1 MTLYEL
7 YQAINKELASGM
19 VGLVPGIL
27 NEGGIADFYL
37 GITQSQSLQVDA
49 PVLDPASADPSISSF
64 VLTGTTLSF
73 GTADG
78 KPLNASIT
86 FTEDVGAIFSVGDF
100 RTVIQWNL
108 SGIEWF
114 GISNPGFNVN
124 ASNGTVQPN
133 GVLGGSA
140 SCLPEL
146 FLGMQLPIDGDT
158 WVLQGIFD
166 EPVGISNVIQLAGG
180 INLANSVPPPLN
192 TITSIGVS
200 SANLTYNSSNST
212 LDSFFF
218 IITQNDPN
226 ELFTLF
232 PFLPGFPQVGALTF
246 NFVVIDPVHV
256 RKTMF
261 DFSGKVVFPPN
272 DTATD
277 DASPTMTLSGSL
289 PDFKIQGVLDE
300 NGALLT
306 VDDILH
312 IILPSQIT
320 TGIKGGFKTLTFSA
334 DTPNNSYNF
343 SGTFNA
349 DWNITVE
356 TTLFTIPLV
365 IKELSMSLQREGENN
380 GCSFGGVIQVG
391 EDDAEGTFQLSIMA
405 NTPIGS
411 TDWTYRGW
419 LSEGTISLTA
429 LLYTFSK
436 GVFTIPAESFNLV
449 INQLNVEISSAGTYN
464 FEVGAVMTLPFDIGD
479 VSGFLGVY
487 SDGVIPAGSG
497 IKSSNAALPTAKF
510 LALPSPLLSEVL
522 TESLTDSALAEP
534 EQKPAYRMMA
544 SYHFMNIDWTLTVDM
559 KDNSNYRYFLSL
571 SEYLTGE
578 YIRDDVKKQATI
590 TIIFGNVSVG
600 DIVAL
605 LLSWAIP
612 GGPRSLSAP
621 WDILNSIPLNN
632 LEIVITIP
640 DDKAKRDTITVKYPA
655 DLSFGFFT
663 LSYINF
669 TYQPKETDASK
680 YEVIVELD
688 GKFINGEA
696 IPSWDATDPNS
707 APTQPGTGNKY
718 LDIRL
723 LALGQHVT
731 VAGYESFT
739 SVEDAINAMRSLEPP
754 KDDSTIPVSANP
766 SKGQPEFD
774 PKSNWLVGM
783 NFGVL
788 KFGGDTNTSQSTG
801 KELAAPE
808 PSKAGYL
815 LDLSIIFNDP
825 NLYALRFAL
834 DGPVAKVLAG
844 LSFEIMYKKVSDS
857 IGMYQAKLTLP
868 NSVRQL
874 QFGVCGITIPNF
886 GVQVFTNGDFL
897 VDIGFPYN
905 NDFTVSF
912 SVQIQAGPLP
922 LIGSGGV
929 YFGKLSSATTS
940 IVPASDCGTFNPV
953 ITLGLG
959 IQVGLGKDINI
970 GIMQAGFSITV
981 FGIIEGVYAAFNPFD
996 TAQEAS
1002 DFFMVKGT
1010 IGVIGRLYGTV
1021 SFAIISADFEVV
1033 VKVYVQASYQ
1043 SYGSMP
1049 IAIVA
1054 SVEIRLTVKINLGF
1068 FSIKIHLSFSATV
1081 KETLVIGTDNSANAP
1096 WKLCSSGNAALIAG
1110 RKNLHVL
1117 RTAYL
1122 PQSRKRLVM
1131 TTLAHTAEEDK
1142 PPLTIYYGPAQTVA
1156 NATTSG
1162 ALADQTS
1169 KIDNLF
1175 YIDTG
1180 NDSFDNLCYELFNWL
1195 VTSYHPETVT
1205 RENISDTVI
1214 TYTDL
1219 LDIYHELTDENVL
1232 TPLSVAQ
1239 IDSFLN
1245 DHVAVTITPADPT
1258 SPSEITAAVFPVP
1271 PEVTITVPGGKTR
1284 TLSTFTTCDDTYIET
1299 MNAFF
1304 KDLQIQ
1310 VENDLMG
1317 EGTAAR
1323 KMSINED
1330 QSFTLSAAG
1339 LVFQDFFVMMSSQ
1352 LIQYGLDAMT
1362 QYKYQLND
1370 INANSLAGIVTWSN
1384 GMVDPSG
1391 VDKNDLTGE
1400 VIAEANKDAPLTGG
1414 LAISITG
1421 LTTQVASS
1429 TLLQSVVDQY
1439 DSAFTVEALIAI
1451 NSTTQ
1456 YLINGGVTITNTTS
1470 NATTNATIIT
1480 ASNSTFQSLMAA
1492 SGWSDAEFAA
1502 ATASLAG
1509 LLTNRTVMP
1518 LPVVTYT
1525 TATGNTDTFALIAN
1539 RYATSPSDIANT
1551 LANQTISPL
1560 FYTTAAAPNYIDLP
1574 HMLCLSVSATT
1585 TEITNC
1591 NSLDQLSGMVS
1602 RFLVYGMRLPV
1613 GSNTGLTFNDPNDV
1627 PCAGGVD
1634 CSMYSVT
1641 GQQFDLPTLT
1651 AGDGVTMVATD
1662 NAPAWLKN
1670 GIGSGATVT
1679 FSTDMIDTM
1688 NAVLTE
1694 AQTEGVQPGIEFLGI
1709 APMRNEQ
1716 PVQYDFSQTI
1726 LWQADGA
1733 VSLPYGTPPANEKA
1747 PAPYLWPFSSGL
1759 LDYLPKTTYGL
1770 PNPKLALKIGSVDP
1784 STGQRIVSDASYY
1797 GFGSLV
1803 NVTIKVISNGSNAYT
1818 YELSGADETGV
1829 MILERLLAISS
1840 KTDTPVQ
1847 NMTLLYPP
1855 NASSGADS
1863 GMVSDPQSDV
1873 ATFITQGN
1881 LSTYTNPAGLSFV
1894 TLAAAPEA
1902 VQPEGLLNTPYN
1914 FIKML
1919 WECSITRSGGFYLY
1933 YENKEKQAGF
1943 PDLIFN
1949 ENGEATLGLLITY
1962 ANPGTN
1968 TGTTIQP
1975 DTLYDYM
1982 NVVITGQNIN
1992 PSSESLFGEA
2002 ESLPVD
2008 VSITEDDS
2016 LAAIALRLSLLVGET
2031 AELLNALP
2039 LAPTTTIALNEL
2051 IYQVGSTGPKGDAIE
2066 IAAYYGTTL
2075 TDLEAANAGRGIDFS
2090 MAIPVWTALRIP
2102 QVSYLVSSGK
2112 AGDTLATIVAYYGA
2126 ELPKV
2131 ASDNQTTK
2139 GLFTAISTTVDVLF
2153 TNVNTTTPAG
2163 CLALELTR
2171 PNPGEL
2177 PPLGSPDY
2185 SQTYLQQVYNLLS
2198 YRFGGN
2204 QLHNDSFPDTN
2215 WGIPVGPQVQDD
2227 ADSVHEKIKPQLDE
2241 DYENTW
2247 QYAKSVP
2254 AYSVLNGPAISQFGS
2269 PPPAAGDPY
2278 SVLNRIAQIEFV
2290 WRDLYGNET
2299 ITPISDPALYPTGP
2313 KNSPPALLGYTDALV
2328 PLSGWPSI
2336 VPQYLFKTIADVPT
2350 LALVL
2355 HFDTSLYT
2363 ADPSDPTKPWQDQAK
2378 KDLETYKT
2386 IYYQICQPSLAG
2398 QGEFAVNF
2406 SLQTSLLADAPGH
2419 LGSSDVAMLQ
2429 QAVTD
2434 IYLYLQ
2440 ARAEGKEYAPTAG
2453 ESCTDIITAVA
2464 GTDGDWTYWCIT
2476 EAIASGDLNDNE
2488 LFELNVAFEILRNY
2502 AYVAPAFADDI
2513 PVYRSV
2519 TTLNPYVAKQ
2529 TSSSDAADAIPT
2541 YALDAFAADFENT
2554 FTVDGSHILK
2564 LASGYDRY
2572 TSAASASGSEKPL
2585 WVVRMGLSNTQGI
2598 YFGKNG
2604 APVFFAPTPMATSLQ
2619 SETVGIHPWDSSTG
2633 TIDSSKSSSNTYQNI
2648 DMDVWM
2654 NSFFSTIDNL
2664 LSADLISQAFLV
2676 DHLAKSTL
2684 LPDILQAKEDLATV
2698 YATSR
2703 TAPVLADQHESNP
2716 ASAAERLRQ
2725 QMLINLADAYDVT
2738 TIVSYPMEVTATFT
2752 GADALIPPRMYGTPM
2767 ISSRSGDTATDDAG
2781 NNYSFSTA
2789 KVNLDTSPDKSDLT
2803 FLFYAKNPGDSAVA
2817 TFDLDYVATN
2827 LEHDIGPVTGIADYQ
2842 ASSWLSFL
2850 LPPDITEN
2858 SDSSP
2863 LFKEL
2868 GVTSIPVPLRAFP
2881 SAPSMTTQ
2889 NQQQNL
2895 PADPTLSEVLLWNYS
2910 YSYVRSTTMQD
2921 TIHTLIQVNI
2931 DADNVKMFAVDNSK
2945 KLFEVLAQFTTIQ
2958 KNLDNGFNNYLK
2970 NVTLQTP
2977 LTDETFIQA
2986 KGALETILTLMTNA
3000 VNYFPAWV
3008 PSGGADITEA
3018 GNYYIIQQGSDPTYS
3033 DRFLVSVNPDET
3045 KILYPDL
3052 PLPVM
3057 HMTGYTTV
3065 LAEEKN
3071 SYWFTTSV
3079 AGETVYLAPE
3089 QGEAMTTR
3097 ELSVDNLNIFEYQ
3110 NAWSAAYVKRNE
3122 FFGTELADDKF
3133 VYTSQLAKFANLLV
3147 PLIDYSGSIEIYNP
3161 EQQSAPPPPKENLH
3175 DTLVRFFTDLYL
3187 QADDKNQVVTIEGTY
3202 SYALMQG
3209 GTKTEQIIVTQP
3221 MLLRTFADTATT
3233 EAGIETFSA
3242 SLTKAVTTW
3251 FDDQKPNY
3259 GPNDKG
3265 ERNGGFD
3272 FDLSIFS
3279 TLGTSVHKMPL
3290 LRLRNLELP
3299 LDDLDSLPA
3308 SE

>member
-7 YQAINKELASGM
+7 YQAISGQLASGK
-19 VGLVPGIL
+19 VDLIPGIL
-27 NEGGIADFYL
+27 SDGSIPKFYQSISVTTSLVINDPSLDPSTADAS
-37 GITQSQSLQVDA
+37 ITQ
-49 PVLDPASADPSISSF
+49 F
-64 VLTGTTLSF
+64 VLTGKTVSL

-78 KPLNASIT
+78 TALDATIT
-86 FTEDVGAIFSVGDF
+86 FTEQLGALYSVGDF
-100 RTVIQWNL
+100 RTDLQWNIA
-108 SGIEWF
+108 GVEWF
-114 GISNPGFNVN
+114 GFSKPGFTIN
-124 ASNGTVQPN
+124 AGDGSTPAY
-133 GVLGGSA
+133 GVLGGSP
-140 SCLPEL
+140 SCLQDL
-146 FLGMQLPIDGDT
+146 FMGIQLPLKGNT
-158 WVLQGIFD
+158 WIFD
-166 EPVGISNVIQLAGG
+166 GEFSTPVGISDVIQLAGG
-180 INLANSVPPPLN
+180 INLANSIPPPLN
-192 TITSIGVS
+192 TVTSIGVFS
-200 SANLTYNSSNST
+200 STITYNTAST
-212 LDSFFF
+212 TLESFSFAV
-218 IITQNDPN
+218 TQVDPA
-226 ELFTLF
+226 EEFVLF
-232 PFLPGFPQVGALTF
+232 PFLPGFPSVGSIVM
-246 NFVVIDPVHV
+246 NFVVIDPV
-256 RKTMF
+256 KTREVTF
-261 DFSGKVVFPPN
+261 DFGGKVIFPRG
-272 DTATD
+272 DM
-277 DASPTMTLSGSL
+277 DADGAHPTISLTGSL
-289 PDFKIQGVLDE
+289 PNFTIQGSLDD
-300 NGALLT
+300 NGALLS

-312 IILPSQIT
+312 IILPPEIN
-320 TGIKGGFKTLTFSA
+320 TGIQGGFKTLSFAA
-334 DTPNNSYNF
+334 DTPNNKYSF
-343 SGTFNA
+343 AGTFNA

-365 IKELSMSLQREGENN
+365 IKQLSMSLQRAGKNN
-380 GCSFGGVIQVG
+380 GCSFGGVIQIG
-391 EDDAEGTFQLSIMA
+391 EDDAAGTFQLSIMA

-419 LSEGTISLTA
+419 LSEGTIDLAA
-429 LLYTFSK
+429 LLYTFTK
-436 GVFTIPAESFNLV
+436 GKFKVPASSFNLV
-449 INQLNVEISSAGTYN
+449 IDQLNVEISSAGKYN
-464 FEVGAVMTLPFDIGD
+464 FEVGAVMMLPFGIGD
-479 VSGFLGVY
+479 VTGFLGVY

-497 IKSSNAALPTAKF
+497 IKSSNGVLPTAKF
-510 LALPSPLLSEVL
+510 LAQPSPLLA
-522 TESLTDSALAEP
+522 DSALAAEP
-534 EQKPAYRMMA
+534 KQQPAYRMMA

-559 KDNSNYRYFLSL
+559 KNDSDYRYFLSL

-578 YIRDDVKKQATI
+578 YVRDEEKKQTTI
-590 TIIFGNVSVG
+590 TIKFGNVSVG

-605 LLSWAIP
+605 LLSWATP

-640 DDKAKRDTITVKYPA
+640 DDKAKRNTIAVKYPV

-669 TYQPKETDASK
+669 TYQPKETDSSK
-680 YEVIVELD
+680 YEVMVELD
-688 GKFINGEA
+688 GKFINGVS

-766 SKGQPEFD
+766 SKGQPMFD

-788 KFGGDTNTSQSTG
+788 KFGGDTNTTETTG
-801 KELAAPE
+801 KELAAVE

-834 DGPVAKVLAG
+834 DGPVAKVLTG

-857 IGMYQAKLTLP
+857 IGMYQAKLSLP
-868 NSVRQL
+868 NAVRQL

-912 SVQIQAGPLP
+912 SVQIQAGPIP
-922 LIGSGGV
+922 LIGSGGI

-940 IVPASDCGTFNPV
+940 IVPATTCGTFNPV

-970 GIMQAGFSITV
+970 GIMQAGFSLTV

-996 TAQEAS
+996 TNKEAS

-1010 IGVIGRLYGTV
+1010 LGVIGRLYGTI

-1033 VKVYVQASYQ
+1033 VKVYVAASYQ

-1049 IAIVA
+1049 ISIVA
-1054 SVEIRLTVKINLGF
+1054 SVDIRLTVKINLGF

-1096 WKLCSSGNAALIAG
+1096 WNLCSSGNVALIAG

-1122 PQSRKRLVM
+1122 PQNRKRLVM
-1131 TTLAHTAEEDK
+1131 TTLVHTADEDK
-1142 PPLTIYYGPAQTVA
+1142 PPLTIYFGPAQTVA
-1156 NATTSG
+1156 NTTTTGS
-1162 ALADQTS
+1162 LTDQKS

-1180 NDSFDNLCYELFNWL
+1180 GDSFDSLCYELFNWL

-1219 LDIYHELTDENVL
+1219 LDIYHELTDEKVL

-1258 SPSEITAAVFPVP
+1258 NQSEITAAVFPVP
-1271 PEVTITVPGGKTR
+1271 PEVTITVPGDKTR
-1284 TLSTFTTCDDTYIET
+1284 TLSTFTTCDDTYIAT

-1304 KDLQIQ
+1304 KDLQMQ
-1310 VENDLMG
+1310 VENDLTANG
-1317 EGTAAR
+1317 SAAR

-1362 QYKYQLND
+1362 HYKYQLND
-1370 INANSLAGIVTWSN
+1370 SNANSLASIVAWSD

-1391 VDKNDLTGE
+1391 VDKNDLTCDA
-1400 VIAEANKDAPLTGG
+1400 IAEANKDAPLTGG
-1414 LAISITG
+1414 LNVSIIG
-1421 LTTQVASS
+1421 LTTQVNSS

-1439 DSAFTVEALIAI
+1439 DSAFTLEGLIAA
-1451 NSTTQ
+1451 NNTLQ
-1456 YLINGGVTITNTTS
+1456 YLINGGVTITNAATGTTI
-1470 NATTNATIIT
+1470 TTE
-1480 ASNSTFQSLMAA
+1480 SNSTFKSLMDA
-1492 SGWSDAEFAA
+1492 SGWSVAEFAA

-1509 LLTNRTVMP
+1509 LLTNRTVMT
-1518 LPVVTYT
+1518 LPTVIYT
-1525 TATGNTDTFALIAN
+1525 TTAENTDTFGLIAN
-1539 RYATSPSDIANT
+1539 RYGRSPSDIANT
-1551 LANQTISPL
+1551 PANQTISPL
-1560 FYTTAAAPNYIDLP
+1560 FYTTADAPNYIDLP

-1585 TEITNC
+1585 TEIKNC

-1613 GSNTGLTFNDPNDV
+1613 GSNTGLTFNDPNDA
-1627 PCAGGVD
+1627 PCSGGVD

-1641 GQQFDLPTLT
+1641 GQQFDLPRLT

-1662 NAPAWLKN
+1662 NAPTWLKS

-1679 FSTDMIDTM
+1679 FSANMIDTM
-1688 NAVLTE
+1688 NSVLTE
-1694 AQTEGVQPGIEFLGI
+1694 AQTKGVQPGVEYLGI

-1726 LWQADGA
+1726 PWQADGS

-1747 PAPYLWPFSSGL
+1747 PVPYIWPFSSGL

-1770 PNPKLALKIGSVDP
+1770 PNPKLALKIGSIDP

-1803 NVTIKVISNGSNAYT
+1803 NVTIKVIPNGSNAYT
-1818 YELSGADETGV
+1818 YELTGADETGV

-1840 KTDTPVQ
+1840 NTDTPVQ

-1855 NASSGADS
+1855 NASSGDDS
-1863 GMVSDPQSDV
+1863 GMVSDPQSAV

-1881 LSTYTNPAGLSFV
+1881 LSTYTNPAGFGFAV
-1894 TLAAAPEA
+1894 LAAVPEV
-1902 VQPEGLLNTPYN
+1902 VQPEGLLNTPYD

-1933 YENKEKQAGF
+1933 YENKEKQTGF

-1962 ANPGTN
+1962 ADA
-1968 TGTTIQP
+1968 GTTIQ
-1975 DTLYDYM
+1975 TNLLYDYM

-2002 ESLPVD
+2002 ESLPVA
-2008 VSITEDDS
+2008 VSITQDDS

-2031 AELLNALP
+2031 AELLNELP
-2039 LAPTTTIALNEL
+2039 LASTTTVTLNEL
-2051 IYQVGSTGPKGDAIE
+2051 IYQVGSTAPTGDAVA

-2075 TDLEAANAGRGIDFS
+2075 TDLEAANAGRGINFS
-2090 MAIPVWTALRIP
+2090 IAIPVWTALRIP

-2112 AGDTLATIVAYYGA
+2112 AGDTLASIVAYYGA

-2131 ASDNQTTK
+2131 ASDNQTSK
-2139 GLFTAISTTVDVLF
+2139 GLFISTSHTVDVLF
-2153 TNVNTTTPAG
+2153 ANVNTTTPAG

-2177 PPLGSPDY
+2177 PPPGSPDY
-2185 SQTYLQQVYNLLS
+2185 SQIYLQQVYNLLS

-2204 QLHNDSFPDTN
+2204 QLHNDAFLDTN
-2215 WGIPVGPQVQDD
+2215 WGIPIGPQVQGDP
-2227 ADSVHEKIKPQLDE
+2227 DSVHEKIKPQLDE

-2254 AYSVLNGPAISQFGS
+2254 AYSVLNGPAISQYGS

-2278 SVLNRIAQIEFV
+2278 SVLNRIAQVEFV

-2299 ITPISDPALYPTGP
+2299 ITPISDPVLYPNGP
-2313 KNSPPALLGYTDALV
+2313 KNSPPALLGYTDALI

-2336 VPQYLFKTIADVPT
+2336 VPQYLFKTVTEVPT
-2350 LALVL
+2350 LVLVI

-2363 ADPSDPTKPWQDQAK
+2363 ADPNDPTKPWQDQAK

-2398 QGEFAVNF
+2398 QAEFAVNF
-2406 SLQTSLLADAPGH
+2406 SLRTSLLAADPGY
-2419 LGSSDVAMLQ
+2419 LGGDDVAMLQ

-2440 ARAEGKEYAPTAG
+2440 ARAEGKEHVPTAG
-2453 ESCTDIITAVA
+2453 GSCTDITTAVE
-2464 GTDGDWTYWCIT
+2464 GTDEDWTHWCIT
-2476 EAIASGDLNDNE
+2476 EAIASSDLNDSE

-2513 PVYRSV
+2513 PIYRGV
-2519 TTLNPYVAKQ
+2519 TTLTPYVAKQ
-2529 TSSSDAADAIPT
+2529 TSSGDAADDIPT
-2541 YALDAFAADFENT
+2541 YALSAFATDFENT
-2554 FTVDGSHILK
+2554 FAVDGSHILK

-2572 TSAASASGSEKPL
+2572 ASATSASGSEKPL

-2619 SETVGIHPWDSSTG
+2619 SETVDIHPWDSSTG
-2633 TIDSSKSSSNTYQNI
+2633 TIDSSKSSSNTFQNI

-2676 DHLAKSTL
+2676 DYLANSTL
-2684 LPDILQAKEDLATV
+2684 LPDILQAKEDLAKV

-2703 TAPVLADQHESNP
+2703 TAPVLADQNESNP

-2725 QMLINLADAYDVT
+2725 QMLINLADAYNVT
-2738 TIVSYPMEVTATFT
+2738 TIVSYPMEVTANFT
-2752 GADALIPPRMYGTPM
+2752 GADASIPPRMYGTPM
-2767 ISSRSGDTATDDAG
+2767 ISSRSGNTTTDDTG

-2789 KVNLDTSPDKSDLT
+2789 KVNLDIAPDKSDLT

-2817 TFDLDYVATN
+2817 TFDLDYVAMN
-2827 LEHDIGPVTGIADYQ
+2827 LEHDIGSVPGIADYE

-2850 LPPDITEN
+2850 LPPDVTGN
-2858 SDSSP
+2858 SDSTP

-2868 GVTSIPVPLRAFP
+2868 GITSIPVPLRAFP

-2895 PADPTLSEVLLWNYS
+2895 PADPKLSEVLLWDYC

-2921 TIHTLIQVNI
+2921 TVHTLIQVNI
-2931 DADNVKMFAVDNSK
+2931 DTDNFKMLAVDNSK
-2945 KLFEVLAQFTTIQ
+2945 KLFEVLAQFTTVQ
-2958 KNLDNGFNNYLK
+2958 KNLSNGFNSYLK
-2970 NVTLQTP
+2970 NITLQTP
-2977 LTDETFIQA
+2977 PTDETFIQA
-2986 KGALETILTLMTNA
+2986 KGALETILGLMTNA
-3000 VNYFPAWV
+3000 VDYFPAWV
-3008 PSGGADITEA
+3008 PSDGTDITKA
-3018 GNYYIIQQGSDPTYS
+3018 ANYYIIRQGGDPTYS

-3045 KILYPDL
+3045 KVLYPDL

-3079 AGETVYLAPE
+3079 AGETVYLTPE

-3097 ELSVDNLNIFEYQ
+3097 QLSVDNLNIFEYQ

-3122 FFGTELADDKF
+3122 FFGTELADEKF
-3133 VYTSQLAKFANLLV
+3133 VYTSQLAKFANLLI
-3147 PLIDYSGSIEIYNP
+3147 PLIDYSACIKIYNP
-3161 EQQSAPPPPKENLH
+3161 EQQSRPPPTKENLH

-3187 QADDKNQVVTIEGTY
+3187 QADDKDQVVTIEGTY
-3202 SYALMQG
+3202 SYQLMQG
-3209 GTKTEQIIVTQP
+3209 GTKTEQVIVTQP

-3233 EAGIETFSA
+3233 EAGIEAFSS
-3242 SLTKAVTTW
+3242 SLAKAVTAW

-3279 TLGTSVHKMPL
+3279 KLGTSVHKMPL
-3290 LRLRNLELP
+3290 LRLRNLELA
-3299 LDDLDSLPA
+3299 LDDLDNLPA

>member
-7 YQAINKELASGM
+7 YQAISGQLASGKID
-19 VGLVPGIL
+19 LIPGIL
-27 NEGGIADFYL
+27 SDGSISKFY
-37 GITQSQSLQVDA
+37 QSISVTKSLVIDD
-49 PVLDPASADPSISSF
+49 PSLDPPTADASLTQF
-64 VLTGTTLSF
+64 VLTGKTVSL

-78 KPLNASIT
+78 TALDATIT
-86 FTEDVGAIFSVGDF
+86 FTEQLGALYSVGDF
-100 RTVIQWNL
+100 RTDLQWNIA
-108 SGIEWF
+108 GVEWF
-114 GISNPGFNVN
+114 GFSKPGFTIN
-124 ASNGTVQPN
+124 AGDGSTPAY
-133 GVLGGSA
+133 GVLGGSP
-140 SCLPEL
+140 SCLQD
-146 FLGMQLPIDGDT
+146 FFMGIQLPLKGNT
-158 WVLQGIFD
+158 WIFD
-166 EPVGISNVIQLAGG
+166 GEFGTPVGIADVIQLAGG
-180 INLANSVPPPLN
+180 INLANSIPPPLN
-192 TITSIGVS
+192 TVTAIGVS
-200 SANLTYNSSNST
+200 SSTITYNTAST
-212 LDSFFF
+212 TLESFSFAV
-218 IITQNDPN
+218 TQVDPT
-226 ELFTLF
+226 EEFVLF
-232 PFLPGFPQVGALTF
+232 PFLPGFPSVGSIVM
-246 NFVVIDPVHV
+246 NFVVIDPVKTREV
-256 RKTMF
+256 TFNFGGKAIFPRKDM
-261 DFSGKVVFPPN
+261 
-272 DTATD
+272 
-277 DASPTMTLSGSL
+277 DADGARPTISLSGSL
-289 PDFKIQGVLDE
+289 PNFTIQGSLDD
-300 NGALLT
+300 NGALLS

-312 IILPSQIT
+312 IILPPEIS
-320 TGIKGGFKTLTFSA
+320 TGIPGGFKTLTFSA
-334 DTPNNSYNF
+334 DTPNNKCSF

-365 IKELSMSLQREGENN
+365 IKELSMSLQRAGKNN

-391 EDDAEGTFQLSIMA
+391 EDDVEGTFQLSIMA

-464 FEVGAVMTLPFDIGD
+464 FEVGAVMTLPFGIGD

-497 IKSSNAALPTAKF
+497 IKSSNAALPTTKF
-510 LALPSPLLSEVL
+510 LALPSPLLA
-522 TESLTDSALAEP
+522 DSALAEP
-534 EQKPAYRMMA
+534 KQQPAYRMMA

-578 YIRDDVKKQATI
+578 YVRDEVKKQATI
-590 TIIFGNVSVG
+590 TIKFGNVSVG

-605 LLSWAIP
+605 LLSWATP

-640 DDKAKRDTITVKYPA
+640 DDKAKRDTIAVKYPA

-680 YEVIVELD
+680 YEVMVELD

-766 SKGQPEFD
+766 SKGQPMFD

-788 KFGGDTNTSQSTG
+788 KFGGDTNTTSSNS
-801 KELAAPE
+801 KELAAAE

-825 NLYALRFAL
+825 NLYGLRFSL

-912 SVQIQAGPLP
+912 SVQIQAGPIP

-940 IVPASDCGTFNPV
+940 IVPATSCGTFNPV

-996 TAQEAS
+996 TTQEAS

-1033 VKVYVQASYQ
+1033 VKVYVEASYQ

-1096 WKLCSSGNAALIAG
+1096 WNLCSSGNVALIAG

-1131 TTLAHTAEEDK
+1131 TTLAYTADEDK

-1162 ALADQTS
+1162 ALTDQTS

-1180 NDSFDNLCYELFNWL
+1180 NDSFDSLCYELFNWL

-1245 DHVAVTITPADPT
+1245 DHVAVTIMPADPT

-1304 KDLQIQ
+1304 KDLQMQ
-1310 VENDLMG
+1310 VESDLTG
-1317 EGTAAR
+1317 EGSAAR

-1370 INANSLAGIVTWSN
+1370 TNANSLAGIVTWSS

-1391 VDKNDLTGE
+1391 VDKNDLTCE

-1414 LAISITG
+1414 LDISITG
-1421 LTTQVASS
+1421 LTTQVVSS

-1439 DSAFTVEALIAI
+1439 DSAFTVESLIAI
-1451 NSTTQ
+1451 NNTTQ
-1456 YLINGGVTITNTTS
+1456 YLINGGVIIT
-1470 NATTNATIIT
+1470 NATTEATIT
-1480 ASNSTFQSLMAA
+1480 TESNSTFQSLMDA

-1502 ATASLAG
+1502 ATASLVG
-1509 LLTNRTVMP
+1509 LLTNRTVMT
-1518 LPVVTYT
+1518 LPAVTYI
-1525 TATGNTDTFALIAN
+1525 TAAGNTDTFALIAN

-1560 FYTTAAAPNYIDLP
+1560 FYTTVDAPNYIDLP

-1585 TEITNC
+1585 TEIKNC

-1613 GSNTGLTFNDPNDV
+1613 GSNTGLTFNDPNDA
-1627 PCAGGVD
+1627 PCSGGVD

-1679 FSTDMIDTM
+1679 FSTDMVDTM

-1694 AQTEGVQPGIEFLGI
+1694 AQTEGVQPGVEYLGI

-1784 STGQRIVSDASYY
+1784 STGQRVVSNASYY

-1803 NVTIKVISNGSNAYT
+1803 NVTIKLIPNGSNAYT
-1818 YELSGADETGV
+1818 YELTGADETGV

-1840 KTDTPVQ
+1840 NTDTPVQ

-1855 NASSGADS
+1855 NASSGEDS
-1863 GMVSDPQSDV
+1863 GMVSDPQSAV

-1881 LSTYTNPAGLSFV
+1881 LSTYTNPAGFGLV
-1894 TLAAAPEA
+1894 ALAATPEVA
-1902 VQPEGLLNTPYN
+1902 QPEGLLNTPYD

-1933 YENKEKQAGF
+1933 YENKEKQTGF
-1943 PDLIFN
+1943 SDLIFN

-1962 ANPGTN
+1962 AD
-1968 TGTTIQP
+1968 TGTTIKP

-2031 AELLNALP
+2031 AELLNELP
-2039 LAPTTTIALNEL
+2039 LAPTTTVTLNEL
-2051 IYQVGSTGPKGDAIE
+2051 IYQVGSTAPTGDAVA

-2075 TDLEAANAGRGIDFS
+2075 TDLEAANAGRGINFS

-2102 QVSYLVSSGK
+2102 QVSYLLSSGK

-2139 GLFTAISTTVDVLF
+2139 GLFTPTSHTVDVLF

-2177 PPLGSPDY
+2177 PPPDSPDY

-2215 WGIPVGPQVQDD
+2215 WGIPVGPQVQGDS
-2227 ADSVHEKIKPQLDE
+2227 DSVHEKIKPQLDE

-2254 AYSVLNGPAISQFGS
+2254 AYSVLNGPAISQYGS

-2299 ITPISDPALYPTGP
+2299 ITPISDPALYPKGP

-2336 VPQYLFKTIADVPT
+2336 VPQYLFKTITEVPT

-2363 ADPSDPTKPWQDQAK
+2363 ADPNDPTKPWQDQAK

-2406 SLQTSLLADAPGH
+2406 SLQTSLLAADPGH
-2419 LGSSDVAMLQ
+2419 LGSDDVAMLQ

-2440 ARAEGKEYAPTAG
+2440 ARAEGKEHVPTAG
-2453 ESCTDIITAVA
+2453 ESCTDIITAVGGA
-2464 GTDGDWTYWCIT
+2464 NGDWTYWCIT

-2513 PVYRSV
+2513 PIYRSV

-2529 TSSSDAADAIPT
+2529 TSSGDAADDIPT

-2554 FTVDGSHILK
+2554 FAVDGSHILK

-2572 TSAASASGSEKPL
+2572 ASAASASGSEKPL
-2585 WVVRMGLSNTQGI
+2585 WVVRMGLSDTQGI

-2619 SETVGIHPWDSSTG
+2619 SETVNIHPWDSSTG
-2633 TIDSSKSSSNTYQNI
+2633 TIDSSKSSSNTFQNI

-2676 DHLAKSTL
+2676 DYLTNDKL

-2698 YATSR
+2698 YAVSR
-2703 TAPVLADQHESNP
+2703 TAPVLADQKETDT
-2716 ASAAERLRQ
+2716 ATAAERLRQ
-2725 QMLINLADAYDVT
+2725 QMLINLADAYNVT
-2738 TIVSYPMEVTATFT
+2738 TIVSYPMEVTAAFT
-2752 GADALIPPRMYGTPM
+2752 GADTSIAPRMYGTPV
-2767 ISSRSGDTATDDAG
+2767 ISSGSGDTATDEG
-2781 NNYSFSTA
+2781 NNYSFSTG
-2789 KVNLDTSPDKSDLT
+2789 KVNLDASPGKSDLT

-2817 TFDLDYVATN
+2817 SFDLDYVATN
-2827 LEHDIGPVTGIADYQ
+2827 LEHDIGPVPGIADYE

-2850 LPPDITEN
+2850 LPPDVTGN
-2858 SDSSP
+2858 DANSP

-2881 SAPSMTTQ
+2881 PAPSMTTQ

-2895 PADPTLSEVLLWNYS
+2895 PVDPKLAEVLLWDYC
-2910 YSYVRSTTMQD
+2910 YSYVRSTAMQD
-2921 TIHTLIQVNI
+2921 TVHTIIQVNI
-2931 DADNVKMFAVDNSK
+2931 DNNNFKALAVDNSK
-2945 KLFEVLAQFTTIQ
+2945 KLFEVLAQFTTVQ
-2958 KNLDNGFNNYLK
+2958 EKLNNGFNQYLK
-2970 NVTLQTP
+2970 NVTLQMSAS
-2977 LTDETFIQA
+2977 DETVIQA
-2986 KGALETILTLMTNA
+2986 KGALETIYGLMTSA
-3000 VNYFPAWV
+3000 VEAFPAWV
-3008 PSGGADITEA
+3008 PSGGTDITEA
-3018 GNYYIIQQGSDPTYS
+3018 GNYYIIRQGVDPQYG

-3045 KILYPDL
+3045 SVLYPDL

-3057 HMTGYTTV
+3057 HLTDYTTV
-3065 LAEEKN
+3065 PADEKN
-3071 SYWFTTSV
+3071 AYWFTQTV
-3079 AGETVYLAPE
+3079 AGKTVYLTPE
-3089 QGEAMTTR
+3089 QGAVMTTR
-3097 ELSVDNLNIFEYQ
+3097 QLSVDNLNIFEYQ

-3133 VYTSQLAKFANLLV
+3133 VYTSQLAKFANLLI

-3161 EQQSAPPPPKENLH
+3161 EQQSASPPSKVSLY
-3175 DTLVRFFTDLYL
+3175 DTFVRFFTDLYL
-3187 QADDKNQVVTIEGTY
+3187 QAGDKNQVITIEGTY
-3202 SYALMQG
+3202 SYQLMQG
-3209 GTKTEQIIVTQP
+3209 GTQTEQIVVTQP

-3233 EAGIETFSA
+3233 KAGIETFSL
-3242 SLTKAVTTW
+3242 SLEKAVTAW
-3251 FDDQKPNY
+3251 FVDQKPNY
-3259 GPNDKG
+3259 GPNDQG
-3265 ERNGGFD
+3265 LRNGSFD

-3290 LRLRNLELP
+3290 LRLRNLDLP
-3299 LDDLDSLPA
+3299 LNDLDNVPTKEA
-3308 SE
+3308 